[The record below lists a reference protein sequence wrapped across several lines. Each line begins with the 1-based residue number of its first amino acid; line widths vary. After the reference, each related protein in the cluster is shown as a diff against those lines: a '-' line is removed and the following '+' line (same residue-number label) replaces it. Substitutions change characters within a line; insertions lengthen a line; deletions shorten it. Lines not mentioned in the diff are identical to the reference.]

1 MLQELPTLTPGQYNL
16 VYNMFSFTIAT
27 MAASFV
33 FFVLAQKNLAPKYR
47 ISMMISALVVFI
59 AAYHYFRIFN
69 SWEAAFELNQAG
81 MYEFSGDPFNDA
93 YRYVDWLL
101 TVPLLTVELVLVM
114 GLPKDQSGP
123 LAAKLGIGAALMI
136 ATGYPGEVATDTG
149 TRVLWGCISSAFMF
163 YVLYLLWTELGD
175 ALQRQSSRVATL
187 LGNAR
192 LLLLFTWGFYPIV
205 YCFPYFGWTGSA
217 AVTGVQVGYTIAD
230 ILAKAGYGVLIYNI
244 AKAKSEEE
252 GFDVS
257 EMVQPATATT

>member
-1 MLQELPTLTPGQYNL
+1 MLQELPTLSPVQYSL

-33 FFVLAQKNLAPKYR
+33 FFVMAQKNLAPKYR
-47 ISMMISALVVFI
+47 ISMMVSALVVFI
-59 AAYHYFRIFN
+59 AGYHYWRIFN
-69 SWEAAFELNQAG
+69 SWEAAFMLENG
-81 MYEFSGDPFNDA
+81 SYVFSGEHFNDA

-114 GLPKDQSGP
+114 GLPKGKSGP

-136 ATGYPGEVATDTG
+136 ATGYPGEIATST
-149 TRVLWGCISSAFMF
+149 TSRVVWGIISSIFMF
-163 YVLYLLWTELGD
+163 YVLYLLWSELGD
-175 ALQRQSSRVATL
+175 AITDQPSQVATL

-205 YCFPYFGWTGSA
+205 YCFPYFGWTGSSA
-217 AVTGVQVGYTIAD
+217 LTGVQVGYTIAD

-244 AKAKSEEE
+244 ARQKSIEE

-257 EMVQPATATT
+257 EQTEPVAA